1 MAEMSAKVKPV
12 TLDDPTGDAAGSSLR
27 VGRVAAPLREQV
39 LEVLRQAILDF
50 RLKPGQR
57 LIERELIEQTG
68 VSRTTIREVLRQL
81 AAEGLVTTIPQ
92 KGAIVVVPSAQE
104 AADLYEVRAALEAL
118 AGRLFVRRATD
129 EQVTALRS
137 SLRDIE
143 RLAKK
148 RGPDIQA
155 LLQAKDGF
163 YEVLLQG
170 AGNAAIRET
179 LDGLRAR
186 VRLLRAT
193 SLSQPN
199 RTAGTVKELETVVRA
214 AESRDEDAMAA
225 ACEHHVNEAARS
237 GLSGLVEIDTGA
249 AAVLETIGS

>member
-1 MAEMSAKVKPV
+1 MA
-12 TLDDPTGDAAGSSLR
+12 LDDSAGGSDTTSLR

-118 AGRLFVRRATD
+118 AARLFVRRATD
-129 EQVTALRS
+129 EQVRALRS
-137 SLRDIE
+137 SVRNIE
-143 RLAKK
+143 RLCK
-148 RGPDIQA
+148 RREPDIQA

-193 SLSQPN
+193 SLSAPN
-199 RTAGTVKELETVVRA
+199 RTAGTVAELHAIVAA
-214 AESRDEDAMAA
+214 AEARDEDAMAA
-225 ACEHHVNEAARS
+225 ACEQHVNEAARS
-237 GLSGLVEIDTGA
+237 GLSGLVEMDA
-249 AAVLETIGS
+249 NASRVLESIGS

>member
-1 MAEMSAKVKPV
+1 MAEMSAKVEAV
-12 TLDDPTGDAAGSSLR
+12 TFDDPAGDAAGSSLR

-129 EQVTALRS
+129 EQVTALRG

-148 RGPDIQA
+148 REPDIQA

-179 LDGLRAR
+179 STVCGPGSGCYAPPR
-186 VRLLRAT
+186 
-193 SLSQPN
+193 SLSPTARPGPSRSCKRSFGPPSQET
-199 RTAGTVKELETVVRA
+199 RTQWPPPAST
-214 AESRDEDAMAA
+214 M
-225 ACEHHVNEAARS
+225 
-237 GLSGLVEIDTGA
+237 
-249 AAVLETIGS
+249 